1 MLDLLM
7 VAQGEHKRLGIT
19 LTVPQQEQPEE
30 EGKGGFLRA
39 LARKSATSFLRWDA
53 PGRSHPST
61 WPCWMIILWASSLMM
76 RP

>member
-30 EGKGGFLRA
+30 EGGKRSLFKTVGEEKPPLPSSAGTLPAVLTRPLG
-39 LARKSATSFLRWDA
+39 LA
-53 PGRSHPST
+53 G
-61 WPCWMIILWASSLMM
+61 
-76 RP
+76 